1 MGSWRANLPLGARQ
15 LRTWRAPTDNTLNPP
30 WHNGLIDEEGWHN
43 GLVDEEG
50 WWGDMRP
57 WGRYFAEWW
66 VLNDVQPAHMQ
77 PGTLFGGF
85 WSALCHPAAP
95 ALLQHLTAIVINFW
109 ELCNAD
115 CVWSVHGRR
124 MTVIPTVCLST
135 QAVCRGC

>member
-1 MGSWRANLPLGARQ
+1 MPAFCKAEYLAMLARAHVRNCMFPGNQGLGF
-15 LRTWRAPTDNTLNPP
+15 
-30 WHNGLIDEEGWHN
+30 EEGTTSSQ
-43 GLVDEEG
+43 V
-50 WWGDMRP
+50 
-57 WGRYFAEWW
+57 
-66 VLNDVQPAHMQ
+66 VSAH
-77 PGTLFGGF
+77 FF
-85 WSALCHPAAP
+85 WSALCRPAAP